1 MSKKSGKPFRF
12 KDRMKSF
19 GFAFKGIGYALKT
32 QHNIWIHCILAI
44 AAIAFGFWLEI
55 SQTEWLFVIFAIGFV
70 LVSELFNTAI
80 EVLVDLISPEN
91 NPKAG
96 LTKDIAAGAVLVSA
110 ITAALIG
117 LFIFVPKIIDLC
129 F

>member
-1 MSKKSGKPFRF
+1 MSKKSGKPFRL
-12 KDRMKSF
+12 KDRVRSF
-19 GFAFKGIGYALKT
+19 GFAFKGIGYTFKT
-32 QHNIWIHCILAI
+32 QHNIWIHCFLAVTV
-44 AAIAFGFWLEI
+44 IAFGFWLEI
-55 SQTEWLFVIFAIGFV
+55 NRPEWLFVIFAIGFV

-80 EVLVDLISPEN
+80 EVLVDHISPEN